1 MKKPIIDSVNQ
12 IPQTMTELEAR
23 DFWDSHSVGTGLLKK
38 PVDSDLKAQ
47 LQTARNERKSRNITL
62 NISTQLEQRLRHV
75 ASIKH
80 TPYQSL
86 LKEFVIERLYEE
98 EKRLGVLR

>member
-23 DFWDSHSVGTGLLKK
+23 DFWDSHSVGTGLLKE

-47 LQTARNERKSRNITL
+47 LQTVRNERKSRNITL

>member
-1 MKKPIIDSVNQ
+1 MKKPIINSVNQ
-12 IPQTMTELEAR
+12 IPEAMTELEAR
-23 DFWDSHSVGTGLLKK
+23 DFWDSHSIGASLLQE
-38 PVDSDLKAQ
+38 PVDTDLQAK
-47 LQTARNERKSRNITL
+47 LQAARAERKSRNITL
-62 NISTQLEQRLRHV
+62 NISTQVEQRLRHV

>member
-1 MKKPIIDSVNQ
+1 MKKPIVNSVNQ

-23 DFWDSHSVGTGLLKK
+23 DFWDSHSVGAGLLKESI
-38 PVDSDLKAQ
+38 DADLKAK

-75 ASIKH
+75 ALIKH